1 MRKMKTLA
9 ALGLASVMT
18 LSLAACGGS
27 AAPAESAAAEAV
39 SEAESAAEEDVSAAE
54 SAAEEAVSEAESA
67 VEEAASTAESAAE
80 AAVSE
85 AASVASAAEGAAD
98 AVDEEAWKQEPAYG
112 KTLHYWIG
120 ASCTAATNLAE
131 ELGYFKEAGLTVE
144 GFKGE
149 SDIEAIGTGQC
160 DIAIGHIAK
169 ATVPATNGV
178 NVQFVG
184 AAHLLQGCKALYV
197 LADSEYQHYEDLKG
211 TSISVPNGIGASDY
225 NITARL
231 LLEAGMNPLEDVTL
245 TPVEQDAC
253 VTAMQNGEIQGAL
266 LAESFGYPLVEQGI
280 LRKIDSADGNSTNE
294 LCCIIMMNKDFVK
307 ENPITAEKLAS
318 CVKKAL
324 KYEGEHPEEAT
335 QKLMDLG
342 LYPADKYDM
351 NLELHKLMSFG
362 MQSDEYATEQ
372 MRSIVEDYIECGLIT
387 ATDNVDEVI
396 ESLWHPLGSA
406 E

>member
-1 MRKMKTLA
+1 MRKMRTLA
-9 ALGLASVMT
+9 ALGLASVMA

-27 AAPAESAAAEAV
+27 AASTAESSADAAV
-39 SEAESAAEEDVSAAE
+39 SEAEAAAEEAASE
-54 SAAEEAVSEAESA
+54 VEAAAEEAVSE
-67 VEEAASTAESAAE
+67 VEEAASEAAEAVESATSEAAAAVESAAPE
-80 AAVSE
+80 AA
-85 AASVASAAEGAAD
+85 GD
-98 AVDEEAWKQEPAYG
+98 VDEEAWKQEPAYG
-112 KTLHYWIG
+112 KKLHYWIG
-120 ASCTAATNLAE
+120 ASCTSATNLAE
-131 ELGYFKEAGLTVE
+131 HLGYFAEEGLDVE

-160 DIAIGHIAK
+160 EIAIGHIAK

-178 NVQFVG
+178 NIEFVG

-211 TSISVPNGIGASDY
+211 QTISVPNGIGASDY

-253 VTAMQNGEIQGAL
+253 VTAMQNNEIQGAL
-266 LAESFGYPLVEQGI
+266 LAESFGYPLVQEGI

-294 LCCIIMMNKDFVK
+294 LCCIIMMNKDFVA

-318 CVKKAL
+318 CTKRAL
-324 KYEGEHPEEAT
+324 KWMGENPEEAT
-335 QKLMDLG
+335 TTLMDLG

-372 MRSIVEDYIECGLIT
+372 MKGIVEDYIECGLIT
-387 ATDNVDEVI
+387 ATDNADEVI
-396 ESLWHPLGSA
+396 ESLWQPLGSA